1 MYFLK
6 KKMRLTSNSWKEK
19 KKKRSLDGFEFQY
32 IARKQ
37 QQSLNEVSEQDL
49 KSL

>member
-1 MYFLK
+1 
-6 KKMRLTSNSWKEK
+6 MRLTSNSWKEKK